1 MSMELGMG
9 HWRRLRSGRRECN
22 VQAVSLCRNIPMSF
36 SRSGDSRIVGSAQTT
51 EIASYGHFV
60 AATPLT
66 ARLIMGTMPQDGV
79 VYVRETR
86 DTE

>member
-1 MSMELGMG
+1 M
-9 HWRRLRSGRRECN
+9 
-22 VQAVSLCRNIPMSF
+22 QAVSMCRNIPASF
-36 SRSGDSRIVGSAQTT
+36 SRIGDSRIGGSARTA
-51 EIASYGHFV
+51 EIASNGHFV

-66 ARLIMGTMPQDGV
+66 ARLIVGTMPQDGV